1 MTASSNLAQ
10 QATVFTGADD
20 RVLEHSNADK
30 SFYFDDQWWAV
41 LPDGTNWSVHRY
53 SPPDDATE
61 TPGAWIQAGVSLL
74 TTKAR
79 ADIAFDAAHE
89 RLWVLNFGPSTA
101 DPHLYELKYRGGS
114 WVIDED
120 ISLAASGL
128 TGAEWVNNNEI
139 VLGLDQAGHPLLAA
153 IGSDGLHVAYADPS
167 VGAKEGSPWIETL
180 LDPETTRGAGNSSS
194 HSKADFV
201 TYTDQ
206 DGHDAIAIAYGR
218 DDVDGPDSWQFAF
231 HASGGETQDYA
242 SGWTQQTI
250 ATAKQV
256 SVDNHISTVADGS
269 TIYVVMKDNNN
280 AIWLVRGTPGHWDA
294 PIEVTHGTALDGP
307 SRPSLVLDETH
318 HELYVFYQ
326 DSTRHPDDIY
336 YKKTSTETLSFDPSD
351 LGTAIVS
358 GDGVAFGNPQLP
370 AQHVGDA
377 TGGEFFVFTNGSG
390 QKIWYSAINLTPV
403 APPEDP
409 PPEDPPRPHRRSPRR
424 IHPPIRLWIHP
435 LIRPRRP
442 PAQDRPR
449 SRGLARRRPQTS
461 RRRSSEP
468 SARNRPSRRRLPRSP
483 SSRPCR

>member
-20 RVLEHSNADK
+20 RALEHSNADK
-30 SFYFDDQWWAV
+30 SFYFQGQWWAV
-41 LPDGTNWSVHRY
+41 LPDGSNWSVHRY
-53 SPPDDATE
+53 SPPDTATE
-61 TPGAWIQAGVSLL
+61 TPGAWTQAGVSLL
-74 TTKAR
+74 NTKAR
-79 ADIAFDAAHE
+79 ADIAFDAVHE
-89 RLWVLNFGPSTA
+89 RLWVLNFGPSTP

-139 VLGLDQAGHPLLAA
+139 VLGLDQAGRPLLAA
-153 IGSDGLHVAYADPS
+153 IGSDGLHVASADPS
-167 VGAKEGSPWIETL
+167 LGAKEGNPWIETL
-180 LDPETTRGAGNSSS
+180 LDPDTTRGAGNSSS

-218 DDVDGPDSWQFAF
+218 DDIDGPDSWQFAF
-231 HASGGETQDYA
+231 HASGGDSVDYA
-242 SGWTQQTI
+242 GGWAQQTI

-377 TGGEFFVFTNGSG
+377 TGGEFFVFTNGTG
-390 QKIWYSAINLTPV
+390 QNVWYSAIKQTPV
-403 APPEDP
+403 APPE
-409 PPEDPPRPHRRSPRR
+409 
-424 IHPPIRLWIHP
+424 
-435 LIRPRRP
+435 
-442 PAQDRPR
+442 
-449 SRGLARRRPQTS
+449 
-461 RRRSSEP
+461 
-468 SARNRPSRRRLPRSP
+468 
-483 SSRPCR
+483 